1 MANKKEQDNRVY
13 CFSVNHVALKQFG
26 EVIDYFSHEVKCKE
40 SQAYVKLINE
50 AKRRHGLSYEANLSF
65 DRTKIVKGRE
75 VLPHE
80 YGWPKKKY
88 PY

>member
-26 EVIDYFSHEVKCKE
+26 EVIDYFTYEVKCKE
-40 SQAYVKLINE
+40 SQAYGKLINK
-50 AKRRHGLSYEANLSF
+50 AKYIHGLSYEANLSF

-75 VLPHE
+75 VLHQ
-80 YGWPKKKY
+80 
-88 PY
+88 